1 MIPAGDGWRYQIRA
15 AAFVKTSARQASTD
29 KLSVVN
35 VPLVLLL
42 VYTVGITAFGVW
54 IGRRVRGPADF
65 FVAGRKLT
73 WSLVGGTVLAANIG
87 AGTTVGAA
95 GVAYRDGISAW
106 WWNGAAGLGT
116 LVLALWVGPKL
127 WALAST
133 RGHLTIGDFLE
144 ERYSATV
151 RAVIAVLIAIGTLAI
166 LAGQLIAGAAVLDV
180 VAGMPRWQGVAI
192 GGVAMTL
199 YFTAGGL
206 LSSAWVNAVQL
217 VVLLGGFIVAL
228 PMVLAKVGGATAISA
243 ASGVPDTFWDPMY
256 SAGAFSGWT
265 MLILLGPGFVISPG
279 LVGKAYGA
287 ESIRALKIGLSVAA
301 IAQLIFSF
309 FPVLLGMAARVN
321 HPGHRQPERGAAH
334 GDALRASGLVGAL
347 ALAAVFSAEVSTCDA
362 ILFMLAT
369 SSSKDLYQR
378 FVNPAAT
385 PDQVL
390 RVARIAALIG
400 GVLGMILA
408 VQLATIVDALR
419 IFYSLLGASL
429 FVPVLGALLW
439 PRAGAREA
447 MGGIIGGVGT
457 LLAVY
462 FGTDRTGWWDPALW
476 GLIGSAAGF
485 AIAAA
490 MPRAGRAAL

>member
-1 MIPAGDGWRYQIRA
+1 MA
-15 AAFVKTSARQASTD
+15 
-29 KLSVVN
+29 VN

-73 WSLVGGTVLAANIG
+73 WPLVGGTVLAANIG

-106 WWNGAAGLGT
+106 WWNGAAGFGT

-127 WALAST
+127 WALASA
-133 RGHLTIGDFLE
+133 RGHLTVGDFLE

-151 RAVIAVLIAIGTLAI
+151 RALIAVLIGIGTLAI
-166 LAGQLIAGAAVLDV
+166 LAGQLIAGAAVLEV

-192 GGVAMTL
+192 GGIAMTL
-199 YFTAGGL
+199 YFSAGGL

-217 VVLLGGFIVAL
+217 IVLVGGFIIAL
-228 PMVLAKVGGATAISA
+228 PMVLTKVGGAAAISA

-256 SAGAFSGWT
+256 SMGAFSGWT
-265 MLILLGPGFVISPG
+265 MLILLGPSFVISPG
-279 LVGKAYGA
+279 LVGKAYSA
-287 ESIRALKIGLSVAA
+287 ESVRALKIGVSAAA

-321 HPGHRQPERGAAH
+321 HPGIENINVVLPTVMLYE
-334 GDALRASGLVGAL
+334 LPVFVGAL

-362 ILFMLAT
+362 ILYMLAT
-369 SSSKDLYQR
+369 SSSKDVYQR
-378 FVNPAAT
+378 FVNPHAT
-385 PDQVL
+385 PDEVL
-390 RVARIAALIG
+390 RMARIAALVG

-408 VQLATIVDALR
+408 IQLATIVDALR

-429 FVPVLGALLW
+429 FVPVLGAFLW

-462 FGTDRTGWWDPALW
+462 FGTDGKGWWDPALW
-476 GLIGSAAGF
+476 GLIGSAIGF
-485 AIAAA
+485 LVASLV
-490 MPRAGRAAL
+490 PRTGRAAL